1 MDQAR
6 AGLSALQLAGPQE
19 SARRVAIGLRG
30 VKSEENRRPDHRMT
44 APRKVRKRRCED
56 ERKSVGQF
64 RLHCMPKTASDR
76 IPIFSAGQTPRPT
89 PDRGRGGRGKSK
101 FDGNGKNDSQ
111 IEKFASF
118 QPL

>member
-1 MDQAR
+1 MAEQVSSTEGAGAAAVRRGQAR

-44 APRKVRKRRCED
+44 APRKVRKRHCEE

-76 IPIFSAGQTPRPT
+76 IPIFSAGQTPSPNFSPRL
-89 PDRGRGGRGKSK
+89 SK
-101 FDGNGKNDSQ
+101 
-111 IEKFASF
+111 
-118 QPL
+118 L